1 MKSLT
6 GSSIYQSLALYAN
19 KIWYLLTA
27 PSTTLQNPTQ
37 RRQAQFMAVVL
48 MILMP
53 IAVVTSFFQYVSLQS
68 GVLVVTARFWL
79 ILAAIVVA
87 LVAYLLCRTRYYPLA
102 AYLIVGTSSLAI
114 FASSFSNGVL
124 DFNVL
129 SFLIIPLLLSSIL
142 LSVRSTLICALLQLS
157 GLIIFAYTHPNGNWN
172 DILYSNIHFQL
183 LAGLLLLFGMYF
195 RNRITDEQARIIRQN
210 EIQLW
215 QANEELEKGVVD
227 RTAAYQ
233 MATEELVELLAER
246 ENYERELAQERNLLR
261 TVIDNVPDH
270 IFVLDREG
278 KYLLVNKML
287 ALSMANGNADL
298 LLGKNV
304 YDISPTDQAA
314 AYLADEIAIME
325 SGQPKLNIEQTNLP
339 STGPLRHFLA
349 SKIPLRDAAD
359 NVIGI
364 VGIGRDVTDRKE
376 TEEILQKSYVELEN
390 RVAERTAELSLAND
404 LLREQIANREKVEA
418 QLRYQASLL
427 ENVSDAIISV
437 DDQFIVRSWNRAA
450 ETMYGWTEAEAVG
463 HQAFEITGANL
474 SADMIDTVMQQM
486 LSNGYWQGE
495 TEDKRRDGTKLNVMA
510 SVSLLKDMN
519 GNVQG
524 MVLVNRDVT
533 ERKQVEAAEH
543 EQRVLAEAL
552 RDTSAAINSTLKLS
566 EILDLILVYVERVLP
581 YDSGSIMLLEDNV
594 ARVVHGHGFIER
606 GMDMQEIMALRF
618 RLNVHQNLMEMFTTR
633 NPVVITD
640 TINFPNWRKEN
651 ATNWIRSYI
660 GAPIRIEGKVIGFIN
675 LDSSVPSTFD
685 YIQAEKLQAFADQ
698 AGIAI
703 HNANLFE
710 AITRHAADLE
720 NRVAERTAELVNER
734 AQLQAILDAMTEG
747 VFGVLFGE
755 KPIRYANR
763 SFQQL
768 TGYNSDNWSFDLLQP
783 QSLDEPSDFIHSLDD
798 IYNSLTTGMVWQGRG
813 PVRRKDGKVFDAHV
827 ILTRIDNQDGSPVGT
842 VTILRDVSQESA
854 LEKQKSLFVANA
866 SHELRT
872 PITNL
877 MTRLYLI
884 RKQPETLETHLQ
896 VLDEVARRMRTLVE
910 DLLDHSRFERGVI
923 PLDPKLM
930 DVRLLV
936 TQVVNLQIPEAE
948 KKHIELSA
956 ILSESSLTCM
966 VDPERMIQVIT
977 NLTINAIHYTPEG
990 GHVRVSAD
998 IARSDQGIERIRIS
1012 VQDTGIGVPAALLPN
1027 LFKPFFRVSEKTKGT
1042 GLGLSIARDIV
1053 RAHNGDIMVESI
1065 PGSGS
1070 RFTVDIPA
1078 AVKASV

>member
-1 MKSLT
+1 MVRSPAYKNAL
-6 GSSIYQSLALYAN
+6 LYAI
-19 KIWYLLTA
+19 KTWELLTS
-27 PSTTLQNPTQ
+27 PSTTLQDPTQ
-37 RRQAQFMAVVL
+37 RRQAQFLAAVL
-48 MILMP
+48 MMLVP
-53 IAVVTSFFQYVSLQS
+53 IAFVTTIFQEVSLREDILIINPGFWITVVTIALGIIAYVLS
-68 GVLVVTARFWL
+68 
-79 ILAAIVVA
+79 
-87 LVAYLLCRTRYYPLA
+87 RTRYYHVA
-102 AYLIVGTSSLAI
+102 AYLVVVTSSVAV
-114 FASSFSNGVL
+114 FASIFSG
-124 DFNVL
+124 DIFRPSVL
-129 SFLIIPLLLSSIL
+129 SFLVLPLLFSSIL
-142 LSVRSTLICALLQLS
+142 LSLRSTVACMLLQL
-157 GLIIFAYTHPNGNWN
+157 L
-172 DILYSNIHFQL
+172 
-183 LAGLLLLFGMYF
+183 GLLLVAYTNPNISWGDVLSSNIRYQLFASSLILLSMYF
-195 RNRITDEQARIIRQN
+195 HNRIANEQSALIQQN
-210 EIQLW
+210 EARLHD
-215 QANEELEKGVVD
+215 ANEELEKGVVE

-233 MATEELVELLAER
+233 MATEELIELLAER
-246 ENYERELAQERNLLR
+246 ENHERELAQERNLLR

-287 ALSMANGNADL
+287 ALSMANGDADL

-304 YDISPTDQAA
+304 YDISPTEQAA
-314 AYLADEIAIME
+314 VYLVDEKAIME
-325 SGQPKLNIEQTNLP
+325 SGQPKLNIEQINLP

-359 NVIGI
+359 QVIGI
-364 VGIGRDVTDRKE
+364 VGIGRDVTERKE
-376 TEEILQKSYVELEN
+376 TEEILQKSYAELEN
-390 RVAERTAELSLAND
+390 RVAERTAELSRAND
-404 LLREQIANREKVEA
+404 LLREQITNREKVEA

-437 DDQFIVRSWNRAA
+437 NDKFIVRSWNKAA
-450 ETMYGWTEAEAVG
+450 EKMYGWTEADAIG
-463 HQAFEITGANL
+463 RNAFEMTGAVLTVNTIEE
-474 SADMIDTVMQQM
+474 MMRQIFDT
-486 LSNGYWQGE
+486 GYWRGE
-495 TEDKRRDGTKLNVMA
+495 TGDKRRDGSMLNVMA
-510 SVSLLKDMN
+510 SVSSLKDAN

-533 ERKQVEAAEH
+533 ERKHVEAAEH
-543 EQRVLAEAL
+543 EQRLLAEAL
-552 RDTSAAINSTLKLS
+552 RDTSAAISSTLKLS
-566 EILDLILVYVERVLP
+566 EILDLILVYIERVLP
-581 YDSGSIMLLEDNV
+581 YDSASIMLLEDDV

-606 GMDMQEIMALRF
+606 GMDMQEIVALRF
-618 RLNVHQNLMEMFTTR
+618 PLDIHQNLMDMVKTS
-633 NPVVITD
+633 NPVVISD
-640 TINFPNWRKEN
+640 TVMFPNWLKEN

-660 GAPIRIEGKVIGFIN
+660 GAPIRIEGNVIGFIN
-675 LDSSVPSTFD
+675 LDSGIPSTFD
-685 YIQAEKLQAFADQ
+685 HVHAEKLQAFADQ
-698 AGIAI
+698 AGIAM

-710 AITRHAADLE
+710 AITRHASDLE
-720 NRVAERTAELVNER
+720 NRVTVRTAELVNER

-755 KPIRYANR
+755 KPVRYANR

-768 TGYNSDNWSFDLLQP
+768 TGYNGDNWSFDLLKP
-783 QSLDEPSDFIHSLDD
+783 HSLDEPSDFVHNLDD

-854 LEKQKSLFVANA
+854 LEKQKALFVANA

-884 RKQPETLETHLQ
+884 RKQPEALETHLQ
-896 VLDEVARRMRTLVE
+896 ILDEVTRRMRTLVE

-930 DVRLLV
+930 DVRVLV
-936 TQVVNLQIPEAE
+936 SQVINLQLAEAE
-948 KKHIELSA
+948 KKHIELVAKLPDYALKS
-956 ILSESSLTCM
+956 M

-990 GHVRVSAD
+990 GVVRVSAD
-998 IARSDQGIERIRIS
+998 LVRSEEQDGEQIRITI
-1012 VQDTGIGVPAALLPN
+1012 QDTGIGVPAALMPN

-1053 RAHNGDIMVESI
+1053 RAHNGDIMVESVA
-1065 PGSGS
+1065 GSGS